1 MSTSQEAMI
10 PGHIYKR
17 DGSKVAF
24 DPLRIQRA
32 LAAAGSASGEFDAA
46 QAERLTEA
54 LLARVQGQRVL
65 DVEQVQGAQQK
76 MISEKEAM
84 LNELGTLTNQIN
96 SIIGSA
102 WQGNSATEFQQ
113 AYEQLRNQLN
123 QQLTALGE
131 LATALQTEIT
141 QWQEVASRMG

>member
-1 MSTSQEAMI
+1 MATLHM
-10 PGHIYKR
+10 
-17 DGSKVAF
+17 
-24 DPLRIQRA
+24 
-32 LAAAGSASGEFDAA
+32 
-46 QAERLTEA
+46 
-54 LLARVQGQRVL
+54 
-65 DVEQVQGAQQK
+65 DVEQVQAAQQK
-76 MISEKEAM
+76 MVSEREAL

-131 LATALQTEIT
+131 LATAMHAAL
-141 QWQEVASRMG
+141 ASINADTTLLAALARRVVDRDH

>member
-1 MSTSQEAMI
+1 MATLHM
-10 PGHIYKR
+10 
-17 DGSKVAF
+17 
-24 DPLRIQRA
+24 
-32 LAAAGSASGEFDAA
+32 
-46 QAERLTEA
+46 
-54 LLARVQGQRVL
+54 
-65 DVEQVQGAQQK
+65 DVEQVQAAQQK
-76 MISEKEAM
+76 MVSEREAL

-123 QQLTALGE
+123 QQLTTLGE

-141 QWQEVASRMG
+141 QWQEVAARMG

>member
-1 MSTSQEAMI
+1 MATLHM
-10 PGHIYKR
+10 
-17 DGSKVAF
+17 
-24 DPLRIQRA
+24 
-32 LAAAGSASGEFDAA
+32 
-46 QAERLTEA
+46 
-54 LLARVQGQRVL
+54 
-65 DVEQVQGAQQK
+65 DVEQVQAAQQK
-76 MISEKEAM
+76 MVSEKEAM

-123 QQLTALGE
+123 QQLTTLGE

-141 QWQEVASRMG
+141 QWQEVAARMG

>member
-1 MSTSQEAMI
+1 MATLHM
-10 PGHIYKR
+10 
-17 DGSKVAF
+17 
-24 DPLRIQRA
+24 
-32 LAAAGSASGEFDAA
+32 
-46 QAERLTEA
+46 
-54 LLARVQGQRVL
+54 
-65 DVEQVQGAQQK
+65 DVEQVQAAQQK
-76 MISEKEAM
+76 MVSEREAL

-141 QWQEVASRMG
+141 QWQEMASRMG

>member
-1 MSTSQEAMI
+1 MATLHM
-10 PGHIYKR
+10 
-17 DGSKVAF
+17 
-24 DPLRIQRA
+24 
-32 LAAAGSASGEFDAA
+32 
-46 QAERLTEA
+46 
-54 LLARVQGQRVL
+54 
-65 DVEQVQGAQQK
+65 DVEQVQAAQQK
-76 MISEKEAM
+76 MVSESEAL

-123 QQLTALGE
+123 QQLTTLGE

-141 QWQEVASRMG
+141 QWQEVAARMG

>member
-1 MSTSQEAMI
+1 MATLHM
-10 PGHIYKR
+10 
-17 DGSKVAF
+17 
-24 DPLRIQRA
+24 
-32 LAAAGSASGEFDAA
+32 
-46 QAERLTEA
+46 
-54 LLARVQGQRVL
+54 
-65 DVEQVQGAQQK
+65 DVEQVQAAQQK
-76 MISEKEAM
+76 MVSEREAL

-123 QQLTALGE
+123 QQLTTLGE

-141 QWQEVASRMG
+141 DRKSVV